1 LVIARKTVT
10 SHFLSFEEKDY
21 ALNADA
27 DKRTKGDLRSEF
39 EAVQLSS
46 RKLFESF
53 NDEQLQNRGRVNYS
67 IDVNALGFVVPG
79 HILHHIKLIKE

>member
-21 ALNADA
+21 ALYADA
-27 DKRTKGDLRSEF
+27 DKRTKGDLMSEF

-46 RKLFESF
+46 RKLFASF
-53 NDEQLQNRGRVNYS
+53 NDERLQNR
-67 IDVNALGFVVPG
+67 A
-79 HILHHIKLIKE
+79 E

>member
-1 LVIARKTVT
+1 M
-10 SHFLSFEEKDY
+10 
-21 ALNADA
+21 N
-27 DKRTKGDLRSEF
+27 EF